1 MNQVWTDFRWILP
14 NVRNSHQFM
23 RSEIWF
29 SVTQND
35 CLESNM
41 SNDERNA
48 VRESVCVCGCYED
61 IVFTHLT
68 SKLWKS
74 LKRHWN
80 KHFKKEHNKNKTI
93 N

>member
-1 MNQVWTDFRWILP
+1 
-14 NVRNSHQFM
+14 
-23 RSEIWF
+23 
-29 SVTQND
+29 
-35 CLESNM
+35 M

-48 VRESVCVCGCYED
+48 VRESVRVCGCYED